1 MNISYAALLDQVK
14 SYQPAKYHATRNYT
28 NGAVTSWSPYIS
40 RGLLSPV
47 LVMEQL
53 KEQYSYQEWV
63 GFMQQMAW
71 REYFQRVW
79 QHQGDLILQDLKSLQ
94 TNVILEQLPLPIHN
108 ASTGI
113 IALDHAITQLYDNGY
128 LHNHLRMYLSMLHSN
143 IFKAAWLP
151 GAKWMYAHL
160 LDHDPAANFLSWQ
173 WVAGTFS
180 NKKYIANQENINKY
194 TNTKQ
199 VDTFLDTEYENLTEA
214 IYNTAGQIK
223 SNHTGKWSAPLNH
236 HFDIDTNIIL
246 KNIKEKN
253 LHQIFDL
260 NQVLPNQPFCVYNS
274 FNLDPIWHADASVNR
289 ILLIEPNHLNQFP
302 ITEKVLQ
309 FVIDLAM
316 TNIPGIQIFIG
327 NFEDLNQVLET
338 NSITTNVST
347 ENAVDAASENY
358 KPIVYFKE
366 HPTTKHY
373 QGIREER
380 DWLFPK
386 VDGYFPSFFG
396 YWKKCERYL
405 K

>member
-1 MNISYAALLDQVK
+1 MNISYAALLEQVK
-14 SYQPAKYHATRNYT
+14 SYLPGKYHSTRNYI

-40 RGLLSPV
+40 RGFLSPV

-53 KEQYSYQEWV
+53 KEQYSYQEWI

-79 QHQGDLILQDLKSLQ
+79 QHQGDLILKDLKSVQ
-94 TNVILEQLPLPIHN
+94 TDVILEQLPAPMHN
-108 ASTGI
+108 ASTDI
-113 IALDHAITQLYDNGY
+113 KALDHAIIQLYDTGY

-180 NKKYIANQENINKY
+180 SKKYIANQDNINKY

-199 VDTFLDTEYENLTEA
+199 EGSFLDTEYENLTEA
-214 IYNTAGQIK
+214 IFNKAGQIK
-223 SNHTGKWSAPLNH
+223 SNHAGQWSAPLDQ
-236 HFDIDTNIIL
+236 HFDIDTNTIL

-253 LHQIFDL
+253 LSQIFNI
-260 NQVLPNQPFCVYNS
+260 NQVLSSQPFCIYNS
-274 FNLDPIWHADASVNR
+274 FNLDPLWHAEASVNR
-289 ILLIEPNHLNQFP
+289 ILLLEPNHLNQFP
-302 ITEKVLQ
+302 ITETVLQ
-309 FVIDLAM
+309 FVIDLAKA
-316 TNIPGIQIFIG
+316 NIPGIQIFIG
-327 NFEDLNQVLET
+327 NFEDLSQTIQTSL
-338 NSITTNVST
+338 ST
-347 ENAVDAASENY
+347 SNA
-358 KPIVYFKE
+358 KPIIYFKE

-373 QGIREER
+373 QGIQEER
-380 DWLFPK
+380 DWLFPQ
-386 VDGYFPSFFG
+386 VNGYYPSFFG
-396 YWKKCERYL
+396 YWKKCERFL

>member
-1 MNISYAALLDQVK
+1 MNISYAALLEQVK
-14 SYQPAKYHATRNYT
+14 SYQPGKYHATRNYI

-40 RGLLSPV
+40 RGFLSPV
-47 LVMEQL
+47 LVMDQL
-53 KEQYSYQEWV
+53 KEQHSYQEWI

-79 QHQGDLILQDLKSLQ
+79 QHQGDLILQDLKAVQ
-94 TNVILEQLPLPIHN
+94 TDVILAQLPVPMHN
-108 ASTGI
+108 ANTSI
-113 IALDHAITQLYDNGY
+113 QALDNAIAQLYDSGY

-180 NKKYIANQENINKY
+180 SKKYIANQDNINKY
-194 TNTKQ
+194 THTKQ
-199 VDTFLDTEYENLTEA
+199 EGSFLDTEYENLTAA
-214 IYNTAGQIK
+214 IFDAAGQIK
-223 SNHTGKWSAPLNH
+223 SNHAGKWAASLDQN
-236 HFDIDTNIIL
+236 FDIDTNIVL
-246 KNIKEKN
+246 KNIQEKN
-253 LHQIFDL
+253 LLQIFEI
-260 NQVLPNQPFCVYNS
+260 NQVLPNQPFCIYNS
-274 FNLDPIWHADASVNR
+274 FNLDPLWHADESVNR

-309 FVIDLAM
+309 FVIDLAK
-316 TNIPGIQIFIG
+316 TNISGIQIFIG
-327 NFEDLNQVLET
+327 NFEDLIQMIQTSLT
-338 NSITTNVST
+338 TTNT
-347 ENAVDAASENY
+347 
-358 KPIVYFKE
+358 KPILYFKE

-373 QGIREER
+373 QGIQEER
-380 DWLFPK
+380 DWLFPQ
-386 VDGYFPSFFG
+386 VNGYYPSFFG

>member
-1 MNISYAALLDQVK
+1 MNISYTALLQQVK
-14 SYQPAKYHATRNYT
+14 AYQPGKYHATRNYI

-40 RGLLSPV
+40 RGFLSPV
-47 LVMEQL
+47 LVMAQL
-53 KEQYSYQEWV
+53 KEQHSYQEWI

-79 QHQGDLILQDLKSLQ
+79 QHQGDLILQDLKSAQ
-94 TNVILEQLPLPIHN
+94 TDVILEQLPAPMHN
-108 ASTGI
+108 ANTGI
-113 IALDHAITQLYDNGY
+113 HALDHAITQLYDTGY

-180 NKKYIANQENINKY
+180 SKKYIANQENINKY

-199 VDTFLDTEYENLTEA
+199 EGTFLDTEYENLTEA
-214 IYNTAGQIK
+214 IFNAVGQIK
-223 SNHTGKWSAPLNH
+223 SNHTGKWSAPLDQ
-236 HFDIDTNIIL
+236 HFDIDTHTIL
-246 KNIKEKN
+246 KNIQEKN
-253 LHQIFDL
+253 LLQIFDI
-260 NQVLPNQPFCVYNS
+260 NQVLPNQPFCIYNS
-274 FNLDPIWHADASVNR
+274 FNLDPLWHADASVNR

-302 ITEKVLQ
+302 VTEKVLQ
-309 FVIDLAM
+309 FIIDLAT
-316 TNIPGIQIFIG
+316 TNIQGIQIFIG
-327 NFEDLNQVLET
+327 NFEDLFQQIQTITIGENNTNKSIVSLE
-338 NSITTNVST
+338 S
-347 ENAVDAASENY
+347 NAV
-358 KPIVYFKE
+358 IYFKE

-380 DWLFPK
+380 DWLFPQ
-386 VDGYFPSFFG
+386 VNGYYPSFFG

>member
-1 MNISYAALLDQVK
+1 MNISYAALLEQVK
-14 SYQPAKYHATRNYT
+14 AYQPGKYHATRNYI

-53 KEQYSYQEWV
+53 KEQHSYQQWI

-71 REYFQRVW
+71 RDYFQRVW
-79 QHQGDLILQDLKSLQ
+79 QHQGNLILEDLKSPQ
-94 TNVILEQLPLPIHN
+94 TDVIIKQLPLPIQN

-113 IALDHAITQLYDNGY
+113 HALDKSIAQLYDTGY

-180 NKKYIANQENINKY
+180 SKKYIANQDNINKY
-194 TNTKQ
+194 TNTNQ
-199 VDTFLDTEYENLTEA
+199 AGTFLDTEYENLTEA
-214 IYNTAGQIK
+214 IFNVAGQIK
-223 SNHTGKWSAPLNH
+223 SNHTGKWSAPLDQI
-236 HFDIDTNIIL
+236 FDIDTRTIL

-253 LHQIFDL
+253 SFQIFDI
-260 NQVLPNQPFCVYNS
+260 NQVLPSQSFCIYNS
-274 FNLDPIWHADASVNR
+274 FNLDPLWHTEVSVNR
-289 ILLIEPNHLNQFP
+289 ILLLEPNHFNQFP

-309 FVIDLAM
+309 FVIDLAK

-327 NFEDLNQVLET
+327 NFEDLNQILET
-338 NSITTNVST
+338 NSST
-347 ENAVDAASENY
+347 ENLANAASEN
-358 KPIVYFKE
+358 KRPIIYFKE

-380 DWLFPK
+380 DWLFPQ
-386 VDGYFPSFFG
+386 VSGYYPSFFG